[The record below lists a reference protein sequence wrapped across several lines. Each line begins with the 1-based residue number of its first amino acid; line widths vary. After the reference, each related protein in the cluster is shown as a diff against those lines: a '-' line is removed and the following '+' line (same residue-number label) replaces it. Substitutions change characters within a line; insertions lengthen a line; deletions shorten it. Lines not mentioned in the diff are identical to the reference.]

1 MERVEYDEDEELNRL
16 DNDIEER
23 EKTVVDYYDDIDKQ

>member
-1 MERVEYDEDEELNRL
+1 MESVEYDEDEELNRL

-23 EKTVVDYYDDIDKQ
+23 EKTVMDYYDDIDKQ

>member
-1 MERVEYDEDEELNRL
+1 MESVEYDEDEELNRL

>member
-1 MERVEYDEDEELNRL
+1 MESIEYDEDEELNRL

-23 EKTVVDYYDDIDKQ
+23 EKTVMDYYDDIDKQ